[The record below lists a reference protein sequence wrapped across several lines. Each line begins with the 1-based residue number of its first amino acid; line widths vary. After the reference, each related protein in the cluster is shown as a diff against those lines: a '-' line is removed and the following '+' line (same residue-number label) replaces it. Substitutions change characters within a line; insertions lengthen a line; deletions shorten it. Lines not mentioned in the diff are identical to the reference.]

1 MVLAGGYDHGYLLD
15 SSGGEYD
22 GLRLGATVTEPSTG
36 RCLELF
42 TDQPTLQFYSGN
54 MLTGTVVER
63 SGSTLRQSDAFC
75 LEPQQLSDS
84 VNQPHFPS
92 TVLRPGAEYRNR
104 SIYRFSAQ

>member
-1 MVLAGGYDHGYLLD
+1 M
-15 SSGGEYD
+15 
-22 GLRLGATVTEPSTG
+22 
-36 RCLELF
+36 F

-104 SIYRFSAQ
+104 TIYRFSAQ